1 MGDLII
7 YVHDGRWLW
16 KYLLLVVAFFPSS
29 SQMCQGDTQR
39 MLEKLAV
46 SSVQERVGLSL
57 ASQWENMLF
66 VLCHSVSETVE
77 SLLNKN
83 ASDKVWL
90 NINGSLSLH

>member
-1 MGDLII
+1 MEMS
-7 YVHDGRWLW
+7 
-16 KYLLLVVAFFPSS
+16 VVSCGSLSHTTPSS

-46 SSVQERVGLSL
+46 SSVQECVGLSL

-77 SLLNKN
+77 SLLRTK
-83 ASDKVWL
+83 S
-90 NINGSLSLH
+90 G